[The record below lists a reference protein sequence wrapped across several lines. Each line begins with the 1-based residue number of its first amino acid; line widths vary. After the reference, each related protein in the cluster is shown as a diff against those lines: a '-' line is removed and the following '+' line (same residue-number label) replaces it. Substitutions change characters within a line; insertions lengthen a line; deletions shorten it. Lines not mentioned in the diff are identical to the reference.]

1 MKDLEYF
8 KSDEYKKRCAFWP
21 MKKGHKIFIQKAEID
36 GQYLIGDKRERR
48 ITKVRKVAKG
58 NTKHT
63 EIQISGFDDRWFRV
77 GKTHNILISY
87 PQGFRAKKILNQ
99 RRLKY
104 AFEYPPEFYKPE
116 PEPEPQTAMPL
127 PSFYEG
133 SSNV

>member
-8 KSDEYKKRCAFWP
+8 EGDEYKKRRAFWT
-21 MKKGHKIFIQKAEID
+21 MKKRHRIFIQKAKINRNH
-36 GQYLIGDKRERR
+36 LIGDIKECW
-48 ITKVRKVAKG
+48 ITKVRKVSKG

-104 AFEYPPEFYKPE
+104 AFEYPPEFYRPELE
-116 PEPEPQTAMPL
+116 PEKAMPL